1 MVPSFL
7 VLWLLLLLCCG
18 YCCCPCGRWP
28 VMKMMVQMPVR
39 MDEAPM
45 PMVVV
50 VPVSWS
56 RPVVVSMMVA
66 WTCIAI

>member
-1 MVPSFL
+1 
-7 VLWLLLLLCCG
+7 
-18 YCCCPCGRWP
+18 
-28 VMKMMVQMPVR
+28 MKMVQMPVM
-39 MDEAPM
+39 MDEALV

-66 WTCIAI
+66 WTYIAI

>member
-1 MVPSFL
+1 
-7 VLWLLLLLCCG
+7 
-18 YCCCPCGRWP
+18 
-28 VMKMMVQMPVR
+28 MKMMVQMPVR

>member
-7 VLWLLLLLCCG
+7 VLWLLLLSL
-18 YCCCPCGRWP
+18 RTVWP
-28 VMKMMVQMPVR
+28 VMRMMVQMPVR